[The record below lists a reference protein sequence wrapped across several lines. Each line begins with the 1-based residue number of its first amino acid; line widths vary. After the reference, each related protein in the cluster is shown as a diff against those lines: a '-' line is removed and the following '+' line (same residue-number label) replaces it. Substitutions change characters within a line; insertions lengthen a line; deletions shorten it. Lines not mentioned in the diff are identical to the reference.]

1 MGTVTRTER
10 ASKARRRERRVRHT
24 GQKGRQRV
32 FSIHLTCH
40 HTSPCTHLLVLKARE
55 ECSFPKINDIFNNGA
70 CGTSKDV
77 VQTVRG
83 TRVPDCAGGLR
94 LLYIPPLSLLLL
106 LLFLFLLA
114 GPLRLQVLVDALQ
127 RPVKHVVHVVPL
139 PNEELSEE
147 PFQVAVVRL
156 VLEAQASGVVEVRG
170 KLRGKALAQHLHGR
184 CLLAL
189 GYARVLFLLR
199 VRFQAL
205 PRQ

>member
-1 MGTVTRTER
+1 MERVGRPKTSYKQCAEQGSRTVQ
-10 ASKARRRERRVRHT
+10 V
-24 GQKGRQRV
+24 
-32 FSIHLTCH
+32 
-40 HTSPCTHLLVLKARE
+40 
-55 ECSFPKINDIFNNGA
+55 
-70 CGTSKDV
+70 
-77 VQTVRG
+77 
-83 TRVPDCAGGLR
+83 GLR

-170 KLRGKALAQHLHGR
+170 KLRGKALAQRLHGR
-184 CLLAL
+184 LSACARICESTFPASCAL
-189 GYARVLFLLR
+189 SGPATAVSHARNTSGCSR
-199 VRFQAL
+199 CPPGRRDGSAQCQDAC
-205 PRQ
+205 

>member
-1 MGTVTRTER
+1 MFI
-10 ASKARRRERRVRHT
+10 SKI
-24 GQKGRQRV
+24 
-32 FSIHLTCH
+32 S
-40 HTSPCTHLLVLKARE
+40 
-55 ECSFPKINDIFNNGA
+55 DMFNNGA

-77 VQTVRG
+77 VQTLRG

-170 KLRGKALAQHLHGR
+170 KLRGKALAQRLHGR